1 MMGLR
6 IGTRMTLVRLAGGG
20 LLLHSALPLT
30 EARRRDVDSL
40 GVLTHL
46 VAPNAFH
53 HRFAAEWA
61 NTYPNAIVHGPVE
74 LRKKSPGLRLD
85 RLLSVPPDV
94 DWSGTLEPLTIEG
107 SMLKETVFV
116 HTPSRTLISS
126 DLVENQNQVDHF
138 PTRLYLRLSGVYQCV
153 GWPRPLRFLYRD
165 KAAAR
170 RSIDELLERDFD
182 RLIIAHGDVIE
193 RDAKAALRSGLKFL
207 R

>member
-6 IGTRMTLVRLAGGG
+6 IGTRMTLVRLRGGG

-30 EARRRDVDSL
+30 EARRRAVDTH
-40 GVLTHL
+40 GVLTHI

-53 HRFAAEWA
+53 HRFAPEWA
-61 NTYPNAIVHGPVE
+61 NAYPNAIVHGPLE

-85 RLLSVPPDV
+85 RLLSDPPDR
-94 DWSGTLEPLTIEG
+94 DWSATLEPLTIEG

-126 DLVENQNQVDHF
+126 DLVENQNQVDHL
-138 PTRLYLRLSGVYQCV
+138 PTRLYLQLSGVYQRV

-170 RSIDELLERDFD
+170 RSIDRLLERDFD

-193 RDAKAALRSGLKFL
+193 RDAKAALRCGLEFL
-207 R
+207 G